1 MAVFSSVRAF
11 AVDEVL
17 YEDTS
22 PGLAD
27 FRPTFNTSF
36 EDYDPYTGKYRMHHA
51 DVTIPDKSGL
61 ALNVMRTLN
70 WSLDNNQKP
79 IDNDSD
85 GDILGNE
92 WMLSF
97 GGLGQEVLSNGI
109 VWPYFYSATGQSQQ
123 FYPSSI
129 ASGNSLGISRE
140 LWTVKK
146 HAVYSYKEEGSR
158 YTIYD
163 YEVNSPNG
171 RQYWFSAQY
180 DKYSLP
186 VDTPKKALLTK
197 VTDASGAWYTISYGK
212 IMLRDGA
219 DGDNKS
225 QRRELTY
232 IQKVTHSNG
241 TVLNFTYQKYSTG
254 ILRDARGFYLL
265 SNISQSGRTLVNY
278 KYIKQD
284 GFYRLSTVYYADGS
298 HWSVDVRN
306 QRYTSP
312 LGTHVK
318 YSDQKQTINR
328 SKYKRLSAK
337 TLDIRGYGS
346 ISTQYS
352 YSDNND
358 EVYAYEKGKNY
369 CYENVYYSNSQ
380 KDLYLAGTIKRKIIY
395 GSNDCKSNKLRQTEY
410 QYQSMKVSS
419 ANQKVYVSFS
429 RFPLNSSSNTYRP
442 LTKQVKITDYKSDGQ
457 DQYITDYS
465 DFDGFG
471 NPRSISEYSRFKF
484 GGSSAWTTNPTR
496 VIRRTYRNIANDQHW
511 VIGLLQTES
520 IDGISG
526 ETRYGYD
533 NQGRMVSKTAYGHTT
548 TYAYNSIGQITS
560 ITDPL
565 NNQYSYSDYKLGVA
579 RNIRGP
585 EAYNVRKEVDNYG
598 NLQSFTRVSNGD
610 VNSMTTAYSY
620 DAANRL
626 TKVITARTDDSDS
639 DVSYVYNSL
648 GMKVETQRG
657 GQSISQSQLDGLGRI
672 IEGYQSNRSATV
684 YYKYDDNG
692 RQVFVSY
699 PGQQNKGD
707 SFEYDALGRVL
718 SITHIDGSSIH
729 YQYLAG
735 NSVKLTDE
743 EGITTR
749 YTYLSYGSPGE
760 QFLMTTEAVSNIN
773 AYSGSVQESDKNAV
787 TRILRN
793 SLGLITRVDKLEKDA
808 GLDTS
813 PNARLLLSQKYN
825 YAEDWQLSSYDV
837 PEIGVVDVRYDA
849 NGNLVSQ
856 RYPGQAASVY
866 SYDGLNR
873 LIGSDFDNGALK
885 YVLNYDSTGRLK
897 SKGSDN
903 NKWSYTYDPNGNLQ
917 SERLQLLNHGNKTI
931 NINYQYNQWDQLK
944 RIEYPQSFSYTL
956 DIDHAGRLSKAT
968 ANYQQDHVEVFRA
981 LSHDVYNRPNTI
993 KYPGINGA
1001 AVYTMDDRQRRS
1013 EIRVPDVI
1021 DIKYVFYTN
1030 NQIMQLSN
1038 ILEKG
1043 NARSLR
1049 YDQHGQLTAVYGPSW
1064 AKGKIRYDALGNIVS
1079 KNTGGIDLTYD
1090 YNSQTNR
1097 LYEVKGDLPYQFD
1110 YDSAGNVIANGEATM
1125 QYDAQQFMTSLK
1137 KGNNTYGYEYDT
1149 NGKRVVETLN
1159 GKVKRYSVYNSQGQL
1174 VYEEA
1179 ADGHP
1184 TIYLYSAG
1192 QKIAS
1197 NEICSD
1203 VDSDHDGLSDCK
1215 ETHWQLNPQDGT
1227 DTDFDHDGLSWAE
1240 EIKAGTLPF
1249 DNDYDDDGLTDG
1261 QEVALGSDPQN
1272 VDTDGDG
1279 LSDAEE
1285 VNLYHSSPTSSDTD
1299 GDGIADAEDSMP
1311 SYNAGAMVAIIS
1323 LILH

>member
-1 MAVFSSVRAF
+1 
-11 AVDEVL
+11 
-17 YEDTS
+17 
-22 PGLAD
+22 
-27 FRPTFNTSF
+27 
-36 EDYDPYTGKYRMHHA
+36 
-51 DVTIPDKSGL
+51 
-61 ALNVMRTLN
+61 
-70 WSLDNNQKP
+70 
-79 IDNDSD
+79 
-85 GDILGNE
+85 
-92 WMLSF
+92 
-97 GGLGQEVLSNGI
+97 
-109 VWPYFYSATGQSQQ
+109 
-123 FYPSSI
+123 
-129 ASGNSLGISRE
+129 
-140 LWTVKK
+140 
-146 HAVYSYKEEGSR
+146 
-158 YTIYD
+158 
-163 YEVNSPNG
+163 
-171 RQYWFSAQY
+171 
-180 DKYSLP
+180 
-186 VDTPKKALLTK
+186 
-197 VTDASGAWYTISYGK
+197 
-212 IMLRDGA
+212 
-219 DGDNKS
+219 
-225 QRRELTY
+225 
-232 IQKVTHSNG
+232 
-241 TVLNFTYQKYSTG
+241 
-254 ILRDARGFYLL
+254 
-265 SNISQSGRTLVNY
+265 
-278 KYIKQD
+278 
-284 GFYRLSTVYYADGS
+284 
-298 HWSVDVRN
+298 
-306 QRYTSP
+306 
-312 LGTHVK
+312 
-318 YSDQKQTINR
+318 
-328 SKYKRLSAK
+328 
-337 TLDIRGYGS
+337 
-346 ISTQYS
+346 
-352 YSDNND
+352 
-358 EVYAYEKGKNY
+358 
-369 CYENVYYSNSQ
+369 
-380 KDLYLAGTIKRKIIY
+380 
-395 GSNDCKSNKLRQTEY
+395 
-410 QYQSMKVSS
+410 MKVSS

-457 DQYITDYS
+457 DQYVTDYS

-484 GGSSAWTTNPTR
+484 EGSSAWTTNPAR
-496 VIRRTYRNIANDQHW
+496 VTRRTYRNIANDQHW

-526 ETRYGYD
+526 ETHYGYD
-533 NQGRMVSKTAYGHTT
+533 NQGRMVSKTVYGHTT

-565 NNQYSYSDYKLGVA
+565 NNQYSYSDYRLGVA
-579 RNIRGP
+579 RNVRGP
-585 EAYNVRKEVDNYG
+585 EAYSVRKEVDNYG

-610 VNSMTTAYSY
+610 VSSVKHEYRY

-626 TKVITARTDDSDS
+626 TKIITARADDSDI
-639 DVSYVYNSL
+639 DVGYEYNGNGL
-648 GMKVETQRG
+648 KTNALRG
-657 GQSISQSQLDGLGRI
+657 GQSINQSQLDGLGRVM
-672 IEGYQSNRSATV
+672 EDYQSNRSATV
-684 YYKYDDNG
+684 YYRYDDNG
-692 RQVFVSY
+692 RKVFASY

-707 SFEYDALGRVL
+707 SFDYDALGRLL
-718 SITHIDGSSIH
+718 SITHVDGSSIR

-735 NSVKLTDE
+735 NSVKVTDE
-743 EGITTR
+743 ESVTTR
-749 YTYLSYGSPGE
+749 YAYLSYGSPDE
-760 QFLMTTEAVSNIN
+760 QLLITTEAISNIN
-773 AYSGSVQESDKNAV
+773 AYRGSVHESDKNAV
-787 TRILRN
+787 TRIHRN
-793 SLGLITRVDKLEKDA
+793 SLGLITRVDKLEKEA

-813 PNARLLLSQKYN
+813 PNARLLQSQKYN
-825 YAEDWQLSSYDV
+825 YAEDWQLSSYEV

-849 NGNLVSQ
+849 NGNLVSR
-856 RYPGQAASVY
+856 RYPGQTATLY

-873 LIGSDFDNGALK
+873 LITKDFDNGALK
-885 YVLNYDSTGRLK
+885 YVLNYYSTGQLK
-897 SKGSDN
+897 SKGSDIN
-903 NKWSYTYDPNGNLQ
+903 EWSYTYDPNGNLQ

-931 NINYQYNQWDQLK
+931 NISYQYNQWDQLK

-981 LSHDVYNRPNTI
+981 LSHDVYNRPSTI

-1001 AVYTMDDRQRRS
+1001 AVYAMDDRQRRS
-1013 EIRVPDVI
+1013 EIRVPGVI

-1038 ILEKG
+1038 VLEKG

-1079 KNTGGIDLTYD
+1079 KNTGGIDLAYD
-1090 YNSQTNR
+1090 YDPQTNR
-1097 LYEVKGDLPYQFD
+1097 LNEVKGDLPYQFD
-1110 YDSAGNVIANGEATM
+1110 YDSVGNVIANGEASM
-1125 QYDAQQFMTSLK
+1125 QYGAQQLMTSLK

-1149 NGKRVVETLN
+1149 NGRRVVETLN

-1179 ADGHP
+1179 ADSHP

-1215 ETHWQLNPQDGT
+1215 EIHWELNPQDGT

-1279 LSDAEE
+1279 LTDAEE
-1285 VNLYHSSPTSSDTD
+1285 VNQYHSSPTNSDTD